1 MAVAS
6 VIQQDTRPAEG
17 EGAARALA
25 LLKQDVALLERFL
38 TE

>member
-1 MAVAS
+1 

-17 EGAARALA
+17 EGPPGLA